1 MTPEIEKALREAA
14 TAARCI
20 DADLVVTPIFADI
33 IAKVQS
39 ETDAPGAIAEM
50 QKAKPKLF
58 RRDDWEQLSPD
69 AFAEAEK
76 RLKERLSRRSA
87 PPSRSNDFQALDAA
101 LISETEQHALR
112 RYLGG
117 VRNSYDLSILNAA
130 LTRQTGPKDAA

>member
-50 QKAKPKLF
+50 QKAKPRLF
-58 RRDDWEQLSPD
+58 KQDEWGTLSPD
-69 AFAEAEK
+69 DFQAAEK
-76 RLKERLSRRSA
+76 RLKERLSRRTQPAARNSDY
-87 PPSRSNDFQALDAA
+87 RDLDAA
-101 LISETEQHALR
+101 LLSAEEAGALR
-112 RYLGG
+112 RFLGG
-117 VRNSYDLSILNAA
+117 HRSTYDRSVLSAA
-130 LTRQTGPKDAA
+130 LKRQNGPDAA